1 MANAHVN
8 KVVYGGTTLIDLTGD
23 NVTAASVLSGKIF
36 HLPSGARAVG
46 TYSGGGSGVSKSG
59 SMISLNSNLVVNI
72 QPQQSG
78 SGNPSASNIRPLS
91 GWTACQIYSGG
102 DNYTHLT
109 PGSVSTSTGEVGAAA
124 NSDYYYSDMIPLI
137 DGEGIYIKFM
147 QRASGTR
154 NFNRAF
160 YDGDK
165 QFISGSTTTVGK
177 SLTLERF
184 YTRMSA
190 GGNTI
195 IPDAAKYMRFSF
207 GKGANGILYFA
218 IPCKLFS
225 IAFPSEAGT
234 VYAGSLDAANAVL
247 KARPY
252 YASYNGQTL
261 VGPWISDRDVYAA
274 GRTPTTGAQVVDLGG
289 VETVYQLAPP
299 QIMALIG
306 AGNIWSD
313 CGDLSF
319 TCN

>member
-1 MANAHVN
+1 MADV
-8 KVVYGGTTLIDLTGD
+8 TLTYKGSTILSLTGSA
-23 NVTAASVLSGKIF
+23 TKTIKTGGKFCEGDIGISYVK
-36 HLPSGARAVG
+36 PS
-46 TYSGGGSGVSKSG
+46 GGSGVNKSG
-59 SMISLNSNLVVNI
+59 SMITLASNLVVDI

-78 SGNPSASNIRPLS
+78 SGNPSASNIRSLS

-102 DNYTHLT
+102 DNYTHT
-109 PGSVSTSTGEVGAAA
+109 TRGSVDMSTGEVGAAA
-124 NSDYYYSDMIPLI
+124 NADYYYSDMIPLI
-137 DGEGIYIKFM
+137 DGGGIYIKFM

-160 YDGDK
+160 YDGNK

-177 SLTLERF
+177 SSGIDRY
-184 YTRMSA
+184 YTRMSSS
-190 GGNTI
+190 GNTL
-195 IPDAAKYMRFSF
+195 IPDSAKYMRFSF
-207 GKGANGILYFA
+207 GKGAKGTLYFA

-234 VYAGSLDAANAVL
+234 VYAGSLDVANAVL

-252 YASYNGQTL
+252 YASYNGETL

-274 GRTPTTGAQVVDLGG
+274 GTTPTIGAQVIDLGG
-289 VETVYQLAPP
+289 VETVYQLAPL

-306 AGNIWSD
+306 AGNIWAD